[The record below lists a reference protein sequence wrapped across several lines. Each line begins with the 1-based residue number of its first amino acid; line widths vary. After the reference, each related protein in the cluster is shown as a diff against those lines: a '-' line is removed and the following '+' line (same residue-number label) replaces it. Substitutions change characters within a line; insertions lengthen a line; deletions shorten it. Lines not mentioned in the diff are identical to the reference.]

1 LVTLFGSPP
10 RCERKHMQ
18 TDVKER
24 GYSFRVL
31 DFVDR
36 QISRLEGFMLALG
49 VILMATNT
57 IIGVISRFIFNHSIA
72 FTEELNTIFIVVV
85 TFAGISY
92 AARQGRHIRMSAIFD
107 TLPDWTR
114 KVFMIGISA
123 ITAAF
128 MFFLCYYA
136 VEYIY
141 TLIQRGRIMPALG
154 VPIWWAYIW
163 VPVGFFV
170 TGVQYLLTVIKN
182 IREKDIYLSTDVLD
196 GYGDIDADIEV

>member
-1 LVTLFGSPP
+1 
-10 RCERKHMQ
+10 MQ
-18 TDVKER
+18 TDTKKR
-24 GYSFRVL
+24 GYSFRVF
-31 DFVDR
+31 DFIDR

-57 IIGVISRFIFNHSIA
+57 IIGVVSRFIFNHSIA
-72 FTEELNTIFIVVV
+72 FTEELNTIFIVIV

-107 TLPDWTR
+107 TLPDWMR
-114 KVFMIGISA
+114 KIFMIGISA

-128 MFFLCYYA
+128 MFFLSYYA
-136 VEYIY
+136 VEYIT
-141 TLIQRGRIMPALG
+141 TLIERGRIMPALG
-154 VPIWWAYIW
+154 TPIWWAYIW

-170 TGVQYLLTVIKN
+170 TGIQYVLTVIKN

>member
-1 LVTLFGSPP
+1 M
-10 RCERKHMQ
+10 E
-18 TDVKER
+18 TDTKKR

-31 DFVDR
+31 DFIDK
-36 QISRLEGFMLALG
+36 QINRLEGFMLALG
-49 VILMATNT
+49 VMLMATNT
-57 IIGVISRFIFNHSIA
+57 IIGVVSRFVFNHSIA
-72 FTEELNTIFIVVV
+72 FTEELNTIFIVIV

-123 ITAAF
+123 ITAGI
-128 MFFLCYYA
+128 MFFLCFYA
-136 VEYIY
+136 IEYIN

-154 VPIWWAYIW
+154 TPVWWAYIW
-163 VPVGFFV
+163 VPVGFFI
-170 TGVQYLLTVIKN
+170 TGVQYVLTVIKN